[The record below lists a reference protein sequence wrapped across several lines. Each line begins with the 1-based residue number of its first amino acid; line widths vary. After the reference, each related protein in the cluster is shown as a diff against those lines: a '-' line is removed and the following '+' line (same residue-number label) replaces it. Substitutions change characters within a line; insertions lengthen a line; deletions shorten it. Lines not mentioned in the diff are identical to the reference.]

1 MTGIDQTA
9 PPVVDWLTL
18 PDVAEQLGLDV
29 SGVRNLIRDRHLLAV
44 PRPSNRART
53 RTPARTQRK
62 TLQVPAAMIKD
73 GQVVK
78 GLPGTL
84 TVLADAG
91 YDDEAAL
98 RWLFREDESL
108 PGTPMTALREDRGTE
123 VRRRA
128 QALAF

>member
-1 MTGIDQTA
+1 MTEVDPTGASI
-9 PPVVDWLTL
+9 PDWLTL
-18 PDVAEQLGLDV
+18 PDVAEQLGVDV
-29 SGVRNLIRDRHLLAV
+29 SRVRNLIRDRQLLAV
-44 PRPSNRART
+44 
-53 RTPARTQRK
+53 QRGDDQV
-62 TLQVPAAMIKD
+62 LQVPAAMIQD
-73 GQVVK
+73 GHVVK

-91 YDDEAAL
+91 NDAEAAL

-108 PGTPMTALREDRGTE
+108 PGTPITALREDRGTE

>member
-1 MTGIDQTA
+1 MQTHT
-9 PPVVDWLTL
+9 PVAEWLTL
-18 PDVAEQLGLDV
+18 PDVADQLGMDV
-29 SGVRNLIRDRHLLAV
+29 SRVRNLVRDRRLLALRRRGV
-44 PRPSNRART
+44 
-53 RTPARTQRK
+53 
-62 TLQVPAAMIKD
+62 LQVPAAMIKD
-73 GQVVK
+73 GQILK

-98 RWLFREDESL
+98 RWLFRQDDTL
-108 PGTPMTALREDRGTE
+108 PGAPITALREDRGTE

>member
-1 MTGIDQTA
+1 MSQAEPQTD
-9 PPVVDWLTL
+9 PPVAEWLTL
-18 PDVAEQLGLDV
+18 PDVADRLGIDI
-29 SGVRNLIRDRHLLAV
+29 SRVRNHIRERQLLAV
-44 PRPSNRART
+44 RRGADR
-53 RTPARTQRK
+53 
-62 TLQVPAAMIKD
+62 TLQVPAEMIQN
-73 GQVVK
+73 GQIVK

-91 YDDEAAL
+91 FDDEAAL

>member
-1 MTGIDQTA
+1 MSNEEPEPADL
-9 PPVVDWLTL
+9 PVADWLTL
-18 PDVAEQLGLDV
+18 PDVAAQLGVDV
-29 SGVRNLIRDRHLLAV
+29 SRVRNLIRDRQLLAV
-44 PRPSNRART
+44 RRGAERL
-53 RTPARTQRK
+53 
-62 TLQVPAAMIKD
+62 LQVPAAMIKD

-91 YDDEAAL
+91 FDDEAAL
-98 RWLFREDESL
+98 RWLFREDDSL
-108 PGTPMTALREDRGTE
+108 PGAPITALREDRGTE

>member
-1 MTGIDQTA
+1 MTGTDPA
-9 PPVVDWLTL
+9 DWLTL
-18 PDVAEQLGLDV
+18 PDVADQLGVDV
-29 SGVRNLIRDRHLLAV
+29 SRVRNLIRDRHLLAV
-44 PRPSNRART
+44 RRGEGQA
-53 RTPARTQRK
+53 
-62 TLQVPAAMIKD
+62 LQVPAAVIKD

-98 RWLFREDESL
+98 RWLFQEDETL
-108 PGTPMTALREDRGTE
+108 PGAPIEALREDRGTE

>member
-1 MTGIDQTA
+1 MSQADPQTDLL
-9 PPVVDWLTL
+9 VTDWLTL
-18 PDVAEQLGLDV
+18 PDVAERLGIDV
-29 SGVRNLIRDRHLLAV
+29 SRVRNLIRDRQLLAV
-44 PRPSNRART
+44 RRGAN
-53 RTPARTQRK
+53 Q

-91 YDDEAAL
+91 FDDEAAL

-108 PGTPMTALREDRGTE
+108 PGAPITALREDRGTE